1 LLIDWVAC
9 TITQGASEV
18 TQYIKRGLT
27 SPWVGLDY
35 APGRFTRTQ
44 RCGGISILTDAP
56 NDESI
61 QLVFT
66 GKGCRELEAA
76 GWFESWPVTLRQL
89 LAGGASFSRLDVALD
104 DREGV
109 LNMDH
114 IVACCN
120 EGRVVC
126 RYGKII
132 PSEERDE
139 VTGAVK
145 GRMVTFGS
153 RGSDTS
159 IRIYDKA
166 LQQKA
171 VEQDVSGPWIRV
183 ELQARKTRAQA
194 LASAVGGDEAPFSG
208 ILLSCLDFKGKG
220 RSKRRERL
228 PTAAW
233 WTVFLGTEQRF
244 QLQTAPRSQSIEKTH
259 DWMMTQMAR
268 GYASVVDSG
277 LYPTFHEDLLK
288 QGRLKLDLKVDRKV
302 DRKLDRKLDL
312 KVDGNAAEAKRRRSR
327 D

>member
-1 LLIDWVAC
+1 M
-9 TITQGASEV
+9 
-18 TQYIKRGLT
+18 
-27 SPWVGLDY
+27 DY
-35 APGRFTRTQ
+35 ALGRYTRTQ

-76 GWFESWPVTLRQL
+76 GWFESWPITLRQL

-145 GRMVTFGS
+145 GRMVTFGN
-153 RGSDTS
+153 RGSGTS

-166 LQQKA
+166 L
-171 VEQDVSGPWIRV
+171 EQGVDGHWIRV
-183 ELQARKTRAQA
+183 EMQARKAKAQA
-194 LASAVGGDEAPFSG
+194 LANAVGGDEAPISG
-208 ILLSCLDFKGKG
+208 ILLSYLDFKDKG
-220 RSKRRERL
+220 RSTRRERL

-233 WTVFLGTEQRF
+233 WTQFLGTKKRF
-244 QLQTAPRSQSIEKTH
+244 QLQTAPRNQSIEKTH
-259 DWMMTQMAR
+259 DWMMKQMAR

-288 QGRLKLDLKVDRKV
+288 QGRLKLDLKVDL
-302 DRKLDRKLDL
+302 KLN
-312 KVDGNAAEAKRRRSR
+312 GNDAEAKRRRSR